1 MDHAIPGHVA
11 PDASS
16 FLFPGTDLDY
26 TKCVFEKFSLQ
37 VAPEQLLFFGHP
49 QCGGGEL
56 EEVRV
61 AAAQAARPRATW
73 RSQRRTRLSWDL
85 LREHMYIQLYCTY
98 LMIMLI

>member
-49 QCGGGEL
+49 SV
-56 EEVRV
+56 EEVS
-61 AAAQAARPRATW
+61 W
-73 RSQRRTRLSWDL
+73 KRSVWPPPKQHDHEQLGGHKG
-85 LREHMYIQLYCTY
+85 EHA
-98 LMIMLI
+98 